1 MSQALSNLAVGSKVK
16 FGSYSVN
23 GETAQPIVWTIVAKN
38 HTGYPDNSVTLH
50 TSEIIDLRC
59 FDAKEPNNSISD
71 RKNSGNNRYS
81 VSNIDQWLNKDT
93 ASGEWYSAAH
103 NADHSP
109 DTTAGT
115 GNYNTQYANR
125 PGFLNGFTDDEKAA
139 ILSTTIRVVKPSA
152 DGGSYEDIVRKVFL
166 PSTTEVGLSNENNIA
181 EGAAWGYYTSN
192 TARIGYVTQQCFSN
206 TPSSSKPSS
215 KTTAW
220 NWWLRTPNY
229 SDTHY
234 ARPVFSDGSL
244 KNNSF
249 YTASYGANGIRPA
262 LNVPTL
268 LNVSDGTDSDGCYTF
283 EWSGS
288 TDPDPT
294 PGGGETSATQALGN
308 LPIGAKVKY
317 GKHSVNGEI
326 PEPIV
331 WTIVDKN
338 HTGYPS
344 SSVTLNTTQIIDVR
358 SFDSPEPNNP
368 NANRVTYGNNNYQVS
383 NLDQWLNKSDADG
396 KWYQAAHAYD
406 YPPLTVPSS
415 GESSYVERPGFLHFF
430 TGQERASLLNTTLK
444 VLMPRIDTNAGTIQ
458 TISRKVFLLSLPE
471 VGLGTENSVS
481 DGTAIAYF
489 TSVTRAKTVTDQ
501 VFDHSKTIGAHLPS
515 SRSAPH
521 YWWLRT
527 PYYADTF
534 TVTGVFNTTT
544 GTRGDYTAQT
554 ANIGVAPA
562 INLSSSLKVTTTTD
576 EDGCYTFV
584 WPSKPGLW
592 VGGTEKY
599 TSNEIKNIAIWPD
612 SLRKDSPHD
621 DLDEFVSNISGLDYG
636 FMTKNDEPDRVKFH
650 CNVSQYTSTTQ
661 VGTEKSGYFT
671 FARNLT
677 NVVMK
682 FGNWGFSSSV
692 SNVASGTLRVLV
704 NSTVKATLSYP
715 VSSTSSSVEIGSIT
729 SGDILKLGWT
739 ATAKTSTDIP
749 NFTIDM
755 SFTSDPVFLTP
766 EIVTVPGT
774 RMNDRRVSSVYAGV
788 VATVPK
794 YTETTTTE
802 DVALS
807 TNTFTDFFSADN
819 TGTTG
824 TNAKGI
830 TWADNSGG
838 GLKLTFGN
846 YGINSSTSMTTFTA
860 QRDLTNVVI
869 KGLYYTESNYD
880 KITLTVAGTT
890 VLNAVSGTSST
901 LTQRWTGSLSK
912 GQTIVL
918 KYVKDSSQ
926 SATNESSTYFT
937 LSCDPYQKTVTT
949 QTQTGTETKL
959 VDKKI
964 VKGYVGGPDGKARL
978 FFGSNGLIAS
988 FDGSYTS
995 EMIDVDG
1002 ASYEL
1007 CTLTSS
1013 GILRLKSAAN
1023 VWICGGGATGAT
1035 TSPAGGCGGN
1045 IAQTILEDI
1054 STTYY
1059 VNVGTADAATIITSS
1074 GETVLSA
1081 SAGTTTSGGCGRG
1094 GYRSGGNSSSNIAPV
1109 ANSATDTHPYGI
1121 QTLDPTCA
1129 GGGSGSTY
1137 QSSTYVYQAGNGG
1150 SSGVAATEVTYVT
1163 KTSAVAA
1170 VGGTKGGGDGAAPA
1184 FSSPYQQNSGGNA
1197 SYYGA
1202 GGGGC
1207 GIYQPSGYGTPLAKG
1222 KPGSGYQGVVFLFG
1236 KLDAKAHQHVKGTT
1250 YTITKQATCTA
1261 TGIKTYKCTEC
1272 GEDAFTETIPATGH
1286 MWSEYTDSDGV
1297 TWDKCVK
1304 CGLMVRPSS

>member
-23 GETAQPIVWTIVAKN
+23 GEAAQPIVWTIVAKN
-38 HTGYPDNSVTLH
+38 HTGYPSNSVTLH

-59 FDAKEPNNSISD
+59 FDAKEPNNADSN
-71 RKNSGNNRYS
+71 RQNYGNNRYS
-81 VSNIDQWLNKDT
+81 VSNIDQWLNKD
-93 ASGEWYSAAH
+93 AAGGEWYSAAH

-109 DTTAGT
+109 DTAAGT
-115 GNYNTQYANR
+115 GNYGTQYAAR
-125 PGFLNGFTDDEKAA
+125 PGFLNGFTDNEKAA
-139 ILSTTIRVVKPSA
+139 ILSTTIRVADPNA
-152 DGGSYEDIVRKVFL
+152 DGGSYEDVVRKVFL
-166 PSTTEVGLSNENNIA
+166 PSSSDVGLSDEHYTA

-192 TARIGYVTQQCFSN
+192 AARIGYVTQQCISN

-215 KTTAW
+215 KTEAW
-220 NWWLRTPNY
+220 SWWLRTPYYLY
-229 SDTHY
+229 SFLTWAIDADGTKT
-234 ARPVFSDGSL
+234 AFSPTDGR
-244 KNNSF
+244 
-249 YTASYGANGIRPA
+249 YGVRPA

-268 LNVSDGTDSDGCYTF
+268 LNVSDSTDNDGCYTF

-294 PGGGETSATQALGN
+294 PGGGETGVTQALGN

-317 GKHSVNGEI
+317 GKHSVNGET
-326 PEPIV
+326 PEPII

-344 SSVTLNTTQIIDVR
+344 NSVTLNTTQIIDVR
-358 SFDSPEPNNP
+358 SFDSHEPNNP
-368 NANRVTYGNNNYQVS
+368 NTNRATYGNNNYQVS

-406 YPPLTVPSS
+406 YPPSTVTSS

-430 TGQERASLLNTTLK
+430 TSQERASLLNTTLK
-444 VLMPRIDTNAGTIQ
+444 VLMPRIDTNAGKIQ

-471 VGLGTENSVS
+471 VGLGKENGVS

-489 TSVTRAKTVTDQ
+489 TSATRAKTVTDQ
-501 VFDHSKTIGAHLPS
+501 VFDNTKAIGAHLPS
-515 SRSAPH
+515 SRNAPH

-562 INLSSSLKVTTTTD
+562 INLSSSLKVTTTVD

-599 TSNEIKNIAIWPD
+599 TSNEIRNVFIALD
-612 SLRKDSPHD
+612 SLRKVSWRD
-621 DLDEFVSNISGLDYG
+621 DLDEFISATSGNMIQG
-636 FMTKNDEPDRVKFH
+636 WINNNDD
-650 CNVSQYTSTTQ
+650 
-661 VGTEKSGYFT
+661 TEKCSWWCATGKATSAPGVVGGRETISFT
-671 FARNLT
+671 FARALT
-677 NVVMK
+677 
-682 FGNWGFSSSV
+682 GV
-692 SNVASGTLRVLV
+692 SFAFMNYRYD
-704 NSTVKATLSYP
+704 N
-715 VSSTSSSVEIGSIT
+715 SVEAENERGSLEIYLNNET
-729 SGDILKLGWT
+729 T
-739 ATAKTSTDIP
+739 PKTSVNYTKADTYINYDLGNVSAGDTIKIKMWTVVSDDSIP
-749 NFTIDM
+749 NFTIRVLP
-755 SFTSDPVFLTP
+755 SCDPIALTP
-766 EIVTVPGT
+766 EIVSVPGT
-774 RMNDRRVSSVYAGV
+774 RTNDRRVSSIYAGV
-788 VATVPK
+788 IATVPV

-802 DVALS
+802 DIALS
-807 TNTFTDFFSADN
+807 SATFTDFFSADN

-830 TWADNSGG
+830 TWTDNSGG
-838 GLKLTFGN
+838 GLKLKFGN
-846 YGINSSTSMTTFTA
+846 YGIDSSTSMTTFTA

-869 KGLYYTESNYD
+869 KGLYYTETRYD

-901 LTQRWTGSLSK
+901 LTQRWAGSLSK

-918 KYVKDSSQ
+918 KFVKDSSQ
-926 SATNESSTYFT
+926 SASSEKSTYFT
-937 LSCDPYQKTVTT
+937 LSCDPYQKTTVNK
-949 QTQTGTETKL
+949 TQTGTETKL

-978 FFGSNGLIAS
+978 FFGTNGLIAS
-988 FDGSYTS
+988 FDGAYTS

-1002 ASYEL
+1002 TSYEL

-1013 GILRLKSAAN
+1013 GILQLNSAAN

-1035 TSPAGGCGGN
+1035 NSPAGGCGGN
-1045 IAQTILEDI
+1045 IAQAILENT
-1054 STTYY
+1054 SATYY
-1059 VNVGTADAATIITSS
+1059 INVGPADAATIITSN
-1074 GETVLSA
+1074 GDTILSA

-1094 GYRSGGNSSSNIAPV
+1094 GYRGYSQNIAPIS
-1109 ANSATDTHPYGI
+1109 NSATDTHPYGI

-1137 QSSTYVYQAGNGG
+1137 QTGNYRYQAGNGG
-1150 SSGVAATEVTYVT
+1150 SSGVAATSASYVL
-1163 KTSAVAA
+1163 KDSVRAA
-1170 VGGTKGGGDGAAPA
+1170 VGGVKGGGNGAAPDKT
-1184 FSSPYQQNSGGNA
+1184 SNGYSPNNGSNA

-1207 GIYQPSGYGTPLAKG
+1207 GVNYASSTSPRYKG

-1236 KLDAKAHQHVKGTT
+1236 KLDAKAHQHVKGTE

-1297 TWDKCVK
+1297 TWDKCIK